1 MKKNKNFYP
10 QPEASEMKE
19 IENLYKSKEFDAL
32 ITKTRKLI
40 SKFPEVPILFNI
52 LGIGLQKKNNLDE
65 AIKNFSKAIE
75 LKSDFDHAHN
85 NLGNTLRHFGKLK
98 ESISHFKQ
106 AIKINPNYAEAYNNQ
121 GLALKDLRKFDESIL
136 SFNHALKINPNYAE
150 AYSNLGIALNELGKF
165 EEAILNH
172 RKAIKINPNYA
183 EAYSNLG
190 IALGELGKFEEAI
203 SSHKKSQKLNP
214 KYTLANLNEA
224 MIRLSLGEFEAGW
237 KKYEYRFDQTANP
250 MRYPHNKLW
259 DGKYLNGN
267 LLVWGEQGIGDHIIF
282 ASMITDLVNHAK
294 NIILEIDNRLIN
306 LFERYF
312 KKKNFTNI
320 KVIGL
325 KKKKLFENFDKHI
338 AIGSLGMHLR
348 KNKKSFQTT
357 PQKYLLSSNI
367 KMNELKKKYF
377 NEKKFTIGISW
388 KTLNKKQPYRNI
400 DLEQLLPILSNSNC
414 NFINL
419 QFGNFDDELNN
430 LKLKHGI
437 DIKTI
442 KEVDNYNDIDSLAA
456 LVECLDLVI
465 TIQNS
470 TAHLAAALGQETWI
484 MLVKNEN
491 ARWHWTIGE
500 KNSFW
505 YPTVK
510 LFRQE
515 NFKDWNSVIKG
526 INTDLKKKLK

>member
-1 MKKNKNFYP
+1 
-10 QPEASEMKE
+10 
-19 IENLYKSKEFDAL
+19 
-32 ITKTRKLI
+32 
-40 SKFPEVPILFNI
+40 
-52 LGIGLQKKNNLDE
+52 
-65 AIKNFSKAIE
+65 
-75 LKSDFDHAHN
+75 
-85 NLGNTLRHFGKLK
+85 
-98 ESISHFKQ
+98 
-106 AIKINPNYAEAYNNQ
+106 
-121 GLALKDLRKFDESIL
+121 
-136 SFNHALKINPNYAE
+136 
-150 AYSNLGIALNELGKF
+150 
-165 EEAILNH
+165 
-172 RKAIKINPNYA
+172 
-183 EAYSNLG
+183 
-190 IALGELGKFEEAI
+190 
-203 SSHKKSQKLNP
+203 
-214 KYTLANLNEA
+214 
-224 MIRLSLGEFEAGW
+224 
-237 KKYEYRFDQTANP
+237 
-250 MRYPHNKLW
+250 
-259 DGKYLNGN
+259 
-267 LLVWGEQGIGDHIIF
+267 
-282 ASMITDLVNHAK
+282 
-294 NIILEIDNRLIN
+294 
-306 LFERYF
+306 
-312 KKKNFTNI
+312 
-320 KVIGL
+320 
-325 KKKKLFENFDKHI
+325 
-338 AIGSLGMHLR
+338 MHLR

-515 NFKDWNSVIKG
+515 NFKDWNNVIKG